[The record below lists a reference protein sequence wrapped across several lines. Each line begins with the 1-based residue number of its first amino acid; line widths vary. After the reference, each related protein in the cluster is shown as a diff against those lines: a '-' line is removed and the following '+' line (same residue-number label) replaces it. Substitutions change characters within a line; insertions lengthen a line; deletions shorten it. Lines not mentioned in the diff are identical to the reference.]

1 MKVTQRELDLR
12 AMREARVSSRGGGE
26 SRPATKAAVGEGE
39 HPTATYGRTAQAKNG
54 PLGARV
60 LGAGTSD
67 RLSGRTVPEPS
78 VDSRD
83 GDKGQGRDK
92 SRAGVAS
99 GPREAT
105 GFDRKAYQRDYMR
118 RWRAKQPKREGKS
131 K

>member
-1 MKVTQRELDLR
+1 M
-12 AMREARVSSRGGGE
+12 
-26 SRPATKAAVGEGE
+26 
-39 HPTATYGRTAQAKNG
+39 
-54 PLGARV
+54 
-60 LGAGTSD
+60 LGAGTAD

-78 VDSRD
+78 VDSCD

-118 RWRAKQPKREGKS
+118 KWRAKQSKAEGKS
-131 K
+131 R